1 MKISKNK
8 SYLIAEIGVN
18 HNGSLNRAKKL
29 IDIAKSAGFDAVK
42 FQTFNAK
49 DLCIPY
55 TPLVKYQ
62 KRSKFKNQFQM
73 LKKLTFKK
81 NSLIKVFKYC
91 KKKKIEF
98 ISTPFDVES
107 AIFLNNLGVNVFKI
121 SSSDLDNFYLLDK
134 IKNFRKKIIIS
145 TGMSTNNEIKKT
157 IDFLNLKKNVLY
169 ILHCVSD
176 YPTKLIDT
184 NFGYLK
190 RIKKFG
196 YNFGF
201 SDHTI
206 GKSASLAAVCLGSK
220 IIEKHITLNKYDKG
234 PDHLS
239 SLESRDC
246 LNFVKTIRDLE
257 KSLNTNLKKMT
268 NSEKQTKKLARKSIY
283 SKKIIEKNEKFTE
296 ENIAILRPKMNGI
309 SPTKFFDILK
319 IKSKRKI
326 NIFNII
332 KKTDY

>member
-18 HNGSLNRAKKL
+18 HNGSLTRAKKL

-42 FQTFNAK
+42 FQTLMQKILYSNTISK
-49 DLCIPY
+49 IS
-55 TPLVKYQ
+55 

-73 LKKLTFKK
+73 LKKLAFKK
-81 NSLIKVFKYC
+81 NSLIKVFRDKI
-91 KKKKIEF
+91 KIEF

-107 AIFLNNLGVNVFKI
+107 AIFLNDLGVKVFKI

-134 IKNFRKKIIIS
+134 IKNFKKKIIIS

-157 IDFLNLKKNVLY
+157 IDFLDLKKYLY

-190 RIKKFG
+190 RINKFG

-239 SLESRDC
+239 SLESRLC
-246 LNFVKTIRDLE
+246 
-257 KSLNTNLKKMT
+257 
-268 NSEKQTKKLARKSIY
+268 
-283 SKKIIEKNEKFTE
+283 
-296 ENIAILRPKMNGI
+296 
-309 SPTKFFDILK
+309 
-319 IKSKRKI
+319 
-326 NIFNII
+326 
-332 KKTDY
+332 